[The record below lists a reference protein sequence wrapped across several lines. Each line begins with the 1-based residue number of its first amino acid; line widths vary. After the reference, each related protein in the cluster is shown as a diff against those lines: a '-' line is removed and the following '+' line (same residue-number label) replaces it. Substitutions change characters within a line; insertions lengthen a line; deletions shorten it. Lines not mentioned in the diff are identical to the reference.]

1 MRKKQIFILCLL
13 MLWLAM
19 EGCGR
24 ERQREEEEVFVRNTD
39 TNSLFNYI
47 DLMDMVLI

>member
-13 MLWLAM
+13 MLCLAM

-24 ERQREEEEVFVRNTD
+24 ERQREEEEVFVRNTV
-39 TNSLFNYI
+39 TNPRFIYL
-47 DLMDMVLI
+47 D

>member
-13 MLWLAM
+13 MLCLAM

-24 ERQREEEEVFVRNTD
+24 ERQREEEVFVRNTD
-39 TNSLFNYI
+39 TNSLFIYL
-47 DLMDMVLI
+47 D